1 MTRRREDQARP
12 AGRSARPQRLVSVDE
27 RVDGW
32 DLILFA
38 VLIVIAAAVIVGP
51 PTGTLGVDSRHLALL
66 TLILTIATRKAHR
79 P

>member
-1 MTRRREDQARP
+1 MD
-12 AGRSARPQRLVSVDE
+12 GLDLV
-27 RVDGW
+27 
-32 DLILFA
+32 LFA
-38 VLIVIAAAVIVGP
+38 VLLVIAVTVIVGP

>member
-38 VLIVIAAAVIVGP
+38 VLIVIAVTVIVGP
-51 PTGTLGVDSRHLALL
+51 PTGTLGVDGRLLALI
-66 TLILTIATRKAHR
+66 TLILIIATRKAHR